1 MAILHA
7 NGLNWSEAFA
17 IVFQTLEDEA
27 STNNNRAMQLLKNR
41 PKIATLD
48 AKLMM
53 EIKKNREAIEFLD
66 RFNARKATSGKDP
79 DGWDESLTPSKNVE
93 RIFKGEIG
101 GLRGKEKIDAGL
113 KYAKMLGF
121 DVEEKDTI
129 HYYLPL
135 SCYQCAIYQQKDG
148 KK

>member
-17 IVFQTLEDEA
+17 IVFQTLDDEA

-66 RFNARKATSGKDP
+66 RFNAKKAASSKDP

-121 DVEEKDTI
+121 DVEEKDSI

-135 SCYQCAIYQQKDG
+135 SCYQCALYQQKEG